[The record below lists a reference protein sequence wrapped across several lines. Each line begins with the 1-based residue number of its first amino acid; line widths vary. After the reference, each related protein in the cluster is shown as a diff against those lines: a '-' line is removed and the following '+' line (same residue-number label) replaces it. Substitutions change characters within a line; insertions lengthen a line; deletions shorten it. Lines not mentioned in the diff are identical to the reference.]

1 MFSSLILILDG
12 TLHLT
17 LGTPAP
23 AGNGIPQSSAQKGSE
38 HGYDGGQG
46 REDGGSDALAD

>member
-12 TLHLT
+12 TLRLT
-17 LGTPAP
+17 LGTSAP
-23 AGNGIPQSSAQKGSE
+23 AGNGIPQSGAQKSSE
-38 HGYDGGQG
+38 HRYDGGQE